1 MSGVGGEGKSFVSYH
16 QVTVVGDGDQ
26 SRKRSSNFKDASLP
40 TENNDPGGKDEAY
53 RELWRACAGP
63 HVYVPR
69 NGDTVCYFIQG
80 HLEQIEAYAN
90 QDVKV
95 EMPIYKL
102 PYMVLCKVVS
112 VNLKAETSSDE
123 TFAQIVLLPKT
134 KQNEQSSSALPPKT
148 KLRSFSK
155 KLTQSDTT
163 THGGFSVPKRLAE
176 ECLPQL
182 DMSKDPPAQ
191 ELIAKDLHGREWRF
205 RHIFRGHPKRH
216 LLTSGWS
223 YYVTSKKLIA
233 GDSCIFLRGEDGE
246 LSVGVRRAK
255 KQQNNAPSII
265 SGNSMQHGILGTAF
279 NAVSMGTMFTVY
291 YHPWSSP
298 SEFIIPLDRY
308 VKSTEIDYSVGTKI
322 RMVYEGEDF
331 VIKRIAGTV
340 IGAKGVDQ
348 IRWPRSTW
356 RSLQV
361 KWDDISNTMMCPERV
376 SPWNVELISTNK
388 RIASV
393 LHGKKRPCPDD
404 ASLPESSSGVL
415 QGQEN
420 GSTGIKELGPLKP
433 SSFPFLVPQKNPDC
447 GHDPH
452 YLCPNGTVSS
462 PSGSIV
468 SSGLPNPNHWP
479 ATSTCAA
486 NGVRNNAVLSRNISV
501 TNGDSL
507 NSGSQEC
514 RSLELKNGNES
525 PHSQP
530 RGGSRKCM
538 LFGVNLVS
546 SLPELPSLQE
556 ASSIEFESLCSVP
569 PMSQYSSISENFQV
583 SEPFSS
589 KSASGIPSGKQCKN
603 CCLFWSCTKA
613 VKYGTALGRSIDLTQ
628 FDGYKEL
635 ICKLD
640 QMFDFNGSLIDGS
653 SGWEITFTDDDG
665 DMMRI
670 GDYPWQVI
678 QWAVRRMF
686 ICPKEDIDKL
696 KMNASS
702 PNPTVP
708 D

>member
-16 QVTVVGDGDQ
+16 QVTVVGDDDDQ
-26 SRKRSSNFKDASLP
+26 SRKRSSNFNDASLP
-40 TENNDPGGKDEAY
+40 TENIDPGGKDEAY

-80 HLEQIEAYAN
+80 HLEQIEAYAK

-112 VNLKAETSSDE
+112 VSLKAETSSDE
-123 TFAQIVLLPKT
+123 TFAQIVLLPNT
-134 KQNEQSSSALPPKT
+134 KQNEQSSSPLPPKT
-148 KLRSFSK
+148 KLHSFSK

-205 RHIFRGHPKRH
+205 RHIFRG
-216 LLTSGWS
+216 
-223 YYVTSKKLIA
+223 
-233 GDSCIFLRGEDGE
+233 EDGE
-246 LSVGVRRAK
+246 LSVGVRRAM
-255 KQQNNAPSII
+255 KQQINAPSII
-265 SGNSMQHGILGTAF
+265 SGNSMQHGILGTAS
-279 NAVSMGTMFTVY
+279 NAISMGTMFTVY

-298 SEFIIPLDRY
+298 SEFIVPLDRY
-308 VKSTEIDYSVGTKI
+308 IKSTEIDYSVGTKI

-340 IGAKGVDQ
+340 IGAKDVDQ
-348 IRWPRSTW
+348 IRWPCSKW

-388 RIASV
+388 RLASV
-393 LHGKKRPCPDD
+393 QHRKKRPCPDD
-404 ASLPESSSGVL
+404 ASLPGSSSGVS

-420 GSTGIKELGPLKP
+420 GSTGVKELGPLKP
-433 SSFPFLVPQKNPDC
+433 SLFPFLVPQKNPDC

-468 SSGLPNPNHWP
+468 SSGLPNPNHWN

-501 TNGDSL
+501 TNDDSL

-530 RGGSRKCM
+530 RGGSRKFM

-556 ASSIEFESLCSVP
+556 ASSNEFESLCSVP

-603 CCLFWSCTKA
+603 CCLFRSCTKV
-613 VKYGTALGRSIDLTQ
+613 VKYGTALRRSVDLTQ
-628 FDGYKEL
+628 FDGYEEL
-635 ICKLD
+635 VCKLD

-686 ICPKEDIDKL
+686 ICPKEDRDKL

-702 PNPTVP
+702 PNPTVS

>member
-1 MSGVGGEGKSFVSYH
+1 MSGVGGKGKSFVSYH
-16 QVTVVGDGDQ
+16 QVTVVGDDDDQ
-26 SRKRSSNFKDASLP
+26 SRKRSSNFNGASLP

-102 PYMVLCKVVS
+102 PSMVLCKVVS

-123 TFAQIVLLPKT
+123 TFAQIVLIPKT
-134 KQNEQSSSALPPKT
+134 KQNEQSSSPLPPKT
-148 KLRSFSK
+148 KLHSYSK

-163 THGGFSVPKRLAE
+163 TNGGFSVPKRLAE

-246 LSVGVRRAK
+246 LSVGIRRAM
-255 KQQNNAPSII
+255 KQQINAPSII
-265 SGNSMQHGILGTAF
+265 SGNSMQHGILGTTS
-279 NAVSMGTMFTVY
+279 NAISMGTMFTVY

-298 SEFIIPLDRY
+298 SEFIVPLDRY
-308 VKSTEIDYSVGTKI
+308 VKSTEIDYPVGTKI
-322 RMVYEGEDF
+322 SMMYEGEDF

-340 IGAKGVDQ
+340 IGAKDVDQ
-348 IRWPRSTW
+348 IRWPRSKW

-361 KWDDISNTMMCPERV
+361 KWDISNTMMCPERV
-376 SPWNVELISTNK
+376 SPWNVELLSTNK
-388 RIASV
+388 RLASV
-393 LHGKKRPCPDD
+393 PHRKKRPCPDD
-404 ASLPESSSGVL
+404 ASLPGSSSGQYLLILFCKQACGFVQL
-415 QGQEN
+415 SKFLKSSGVSQGQEN
-420 GSTGIKELGPLKP
+420 RSSGVKELGPLKQ
-433 SSFPFLVPQKNPDC
+433 SLFPFLVPQKNPDC
-447 GHDPH
+447 GNDPH

-468 SSGLPNPNHWP
+468 SSGLPNPNNWP

-530 RGGSRKCM
+530 RDGSRKFM

-556 ASSIEFESLCSVP
+556 ASSNEFESLCSVP

-603 CCLFWSCTKA
+603 CCLFRSCTKV
-613 VKYGTALGRSIDLTQ
+613 VKYGTALGRSVDLTQ
-628 FDGYKEL
+628 FDGYEEL
-635 ICKLD
+635 VCKLD

-670 GDYPWQVI
+670 GDYPWQ
-678 QWAVRRMF
+678 
-686 ICPKEDIDKL
+686 L
-696 KMNASS
+696 SS
-702 PNPTVP
+702 KTC
-708 D
+708 